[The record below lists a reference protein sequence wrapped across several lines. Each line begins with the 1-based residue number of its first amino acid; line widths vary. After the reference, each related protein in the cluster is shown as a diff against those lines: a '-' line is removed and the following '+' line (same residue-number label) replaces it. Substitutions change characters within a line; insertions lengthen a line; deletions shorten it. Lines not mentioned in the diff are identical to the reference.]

1 MSTLEFTV
9 RLITALMP
17 ITIIIIVCVAISI
30 TTKKHRE
37 SIASDLLSGTR
48 SPTDEEAELIMAQ
61 VKPRII
67 NKIIVLSAVFLSFSA
82 IVFGVVITRFNTE
95 DRLLSYVMAAMGVAW
110 LLMYIGL
117 LAQPLSEIKEL
128 KNKLYTVCDCNI
140 ADINIYTR
148 FIRRSFIPVEIY
160 HATIKDKNGYIWEAD
175 LPKDLRST
183 REGSECLVIIYEAEE
198 KVNCNRKSG
207 RYIYRRDIYVEK

>member
-30 TTKKHRE
+30 TTKKHRQ
-37 SIASDLLSGTR
+37 SIAADLLSGTR

-95 DRLLSYVMAAMGVAW
+95 DRLLSYVMAAMGFAW
-110 LLMYIGL
+110 ILMYIGL
-117 LAQPLSEIKEL
+117 LSQPLSEIKEI

-148 FIRRSFIPVEIY
+148 FIRKSFIPVEIY
-160 HATIKDKNGYIWEAD
+160 HATIKDKNGYIWESD
-175 LPKDLRST
+175 LPKDLHSVRAGTS
-183 REGSECLVIIYEAEE
+183 CLVIIYAAED
-198 KVNCNRKSG
+198 KINRNRKEG
-207 RYIYRRDIYVEK
+207 QFIYRRDIYVEK